1 MRLDHFLLQTM
12 FLPLIADLSTFN
24 SCAISVS
31 VIDCANR
38 VATFL
43 RLYSILKLCVTK
55 ITLCNVLFV
64 KVMFMHFEEVVID

>member
-1 MRLDHFLLQTM
+1 MELL
-12 FLPLIADLSTFN
+12 IVDWSIFN

-43 RLYSILKLCVTK
+43 RLSSILNLCVTK
-55 ITLCNVLFV
+55 ISLCNIVLV
-64 KVMFMHFEEVVID
+64 KVMFVHLEQAICQIT